1 VRPLQITDLVAEQP
15 AGSKSMGAAAAPSVN
30 SVGPKTA
37 AGTTGKGS
45 AFGLAISTMNEHLR
59 ASQASGAK
67 RAWPE
72 RLTSNKAAASLV
84 AGARAQ
90 GKVEVARSSE

>member
-15 AGSKSMGAAAAPSVN
+15 AGSKSVGAAAAPSVN

-37 AGTTGKGS
+37 AGAKEKGN

-59 ASQASGAK
+59 ASQPSGAK

-72 RLTSNKAAASLV
+72 RLTSNKDAASLV
-84 AGARAQ
+84 AGARAKGK
-90 GKVEVARSSE
+90 GKVAKTSE